1 MTTPS
6 TPEQLAPTSAKARPT
21 LEQARSTSVRPE
33 LVEGFVPPKKVVI
46 IGAGP
51 AGLMAA
57 EVISNAIKAH
67 SNANIEV
74 HVYDAMPSAGRKFL
88 LAGIGG
94 LNLTHSEP
102 LAQFLTRF
110 YERNSHLTQ
119 VITAQ
124 PAIEIAAWTKA
135 LGIDTFVGTSGR
147 VFPTDMKAAPLLR
160 AWLHRLRSNG
170 VQFHMRHRWT
180 GWDESATGQSLG
192 ALKFEKTT
200 AGSPEIADPNAI
212 GAPENSTT
220 SDGIAQPTVS
230 ARSVQHITVQAD
242 ATILALG
249 GASWQRLGSDGAW
262 VPWLRAK
269 GIDIADLQPAN
280 CGFDIQNH
288 TMSGK
293 VSSKTTTSAEIT
305 GSAVETTGWS
315 AHFSS
320 KYAGHPF
327 KTVAIKI
334 EGTATQPEFHRQ
346 GEFVATQTGVEGSLI
361 YATSKLLRERIAAHG
376 SATFYLDLLPQWDAA
391 KVLRE
396 VSHPR
401 GSRSLS
407 SHLSS
412 RLNLEGIKL
421 NILYELLS
429 KDAMNNPQQLA
440 TAIKSLPITVT
451 APRPIDEAISTAGG
465 VRFEAMTAQYMLNK
479 LPGVFCAG
487 EMLDW
492 EAPTGGYLLTA
503 AMATGRAAGEGALTM
518 YKSN

>member
-1 MTTPS
+1 MTT
-6 TPEQLAPTSAKARPT
+6 QLVDS
-21 LEQARSTSVRPE
+21 
-33 LVEGFVPPKKVVI
+33 KKVAI

-57 EVISNAIKAH
+57 EVLSNAGVQ
-67 SNANIEV
+67 V

-102 LAQFLTRF
+102 LETFLTRF

-124 PAIEIAAWTKA
+124 PAIELAAWTKG

-180 GWDESATGQSLG
+180 GWDYQG

-200 AGSPEIADPNAI
+200 AGSADIAAQ
-212 GAPENSTT
+212 STLGSADKSSKSSSST
-220 SDGIAQPTVS
+220 QPTTLASSPNISSS
-230 ARSVQHITVQAD
+230 ARSAQHITVTAQ

-280 CGFDIQNH
+280 CGFNVAAH
-288 TMSGK
+288 GK
-293 VSSKTTTSAEIT
+293 L
-305 GSAVETTGWS
+305 GWS
-315 AHFSS
+315 EHFTS
-320 KYAGHPF
+320 KYAGQPF
-327 KTVAIKI
+327 KTVTITVP
-334 EGTATQPEFHRQ
+334 GTEFHRQ

-361 YATSKLLRERIAAHG
+361 YAASKLLRERIAAQG
-376 SATFYLDLLPQWDAA
+376 SAAFHLDLLPQWDAT

-421 NILYELLS
+421 NILYELLG
-429 KDAMNNPQQLA
+429 KEAMNDPQQLA
-440 TAIKSLPITVT
+440 TAIKFLPITVT

-465 VRFEAMTAQYMLNK
+465 VRFEAMTAQYMLSK

-503 AMATGRAAGEGALTM
+503 AMATGRAAGRGALA
-518 YKSN
+518 YILR